1 VVKKMPEP
9 AIIVKDLSK
18 SYRLGVIG
26 RQTLQ
31 DEVRY
36 WWHKIRGHNPL
47 EYMGKIGEP
56 TTNSSSSTQ
65 HPVPSIQESASSNE
79 NPNTFWALKDISF
92 EVEQGEVLGIIG
104 RNGAGKTTLLKIL
117 TRITEPTS
125 GIAAING
132 RVASLLEVGTGFH
145 PELTGRENIFLNG
158 SILGMK
164 KDEITSKFEEIVE
177 FAELQQFIDT
187 PVKRYSSGMYVRLA
201 FAVAAHLDPEILLI
215 DEVLAVGDV
224 EFQKKCL
231 GKMKDVAGQGRTI
244 LFVSHNMT
252 AIQNL
257 CKRVLLIDKGR
268 VTEDGTADGVISR
281 YLDRN
286 LLEGAIASATEI
298 EKRMEGVILRENPI
312 ICFKEISLRDQDGLS
327 RKVFD
332 SDEIIVVSVVFECFQ
347 PVRNLRMMVLVVDE
361 NNTNIFGT
369 HNMDDKSIATK
380 FLRIGSGVFNA
391 SCIFPANTFG
401 ERSFFL
407 TVHLE
412 NPKIEHL
419 VVNKILEFEV
429 KGKAYN
435 QDLQYVTGKGVFI
448 WPQIKWGLQPISS
461 MNPLI
466 SD

>member
-1 VVKKMPEP
+1 MSTS
-9 AIIVKDLSK
+9 AIIVNNLSK

-36 WWHKIRGHNPL
+36 WWHKFRGRNPL
-47 EYMGKIGEP
+47 EYMGKIGQP
-56 TTNSSSSTQ
+56 
-65 HPVPSIQESASSNE
+65 ASPPASQARALRAGSNQQRATSNE

-92 EVEQGEVLGIIG
+92 TVQPGEVLGIIG

-125 GIAAING
+125 GTAIING

-164 KDEITSKFEEIVE
+164 KDEIARKFDEIVD
-177 FAELQQFIDT
+177 FAEIHQFIGT

-231 GKMKDVAGQGRTI
+231 GKMKDVAGQGRTV

-252 AIQNL
+252 AIKNL

-286 LLEGAIASATEI
+286 LLEGAIASAAEI
-298 EKRMEGVILRENPI
+298 EKRMEGAILRGNQI
-312 ICFKEISLRDQDGLS
+312 IRFKEISLRDQDGLS

-380 FLRIGSGVFNA
+380 FLRIGPGVFNA
-391 SCIFPANTFG
+391 SCIFPANIFG

-407 TVHLE
+407 TAHLE

-429 KGKAYN
+429 KCKAYN
-435 QDLQYVTGKGVFI
+435 QDLPYVTGKGAFI
-448 WPQIKWGLQPISS
+448 WPQLKWMLKPVNIISV
-461 MNPLI
+461 
-466 SD
+466 